1 MKLEKGFL
9 KERLGSMQQ
18 LAAIRRTVLQ
28 EGKGRDLRCAEVN
41 NGSGLCFNVYPDR
54 GMDIG
59 EANFKGIPL
68 AWITTGGAA
77 NPAFYEP
84 ENINW
89 LRSWGGGLLTG
100 CGLSNVGGPG
110 EANGDTHGLHGRLS
124 HSPAK
129 EFNTDCSWN
138 SDGLYTLTIS
148 GKVVQSRVFGE
159 KFLLHRTISTALGEN
174 SITICDKIENLG
186 FNTEPFML
194 LYHMNFDYPL
204 IDDGTTLEIPEHK
217 VTPQNDIAAAGIN
230 EWQHATAPQPGFTEQ
245 VFYHDIP
252 ADDAPP
258 TLHQAVNVV
267 AVTDAHHVVSSAGA
281 AASSAF
287 FFRMDRMA
295 SAKVTSAGSV
305 ILMFSR
311 EQATI
316 FTGTRM
322 YSAMELSSVASTS
335 SSRQT

>member
-252 ADDAPP
+252 ADADGFA
-258 TLHQAVNVV
+258 
-267 AVTDAHHVVSSAGA
+267 
-281 AASSAF
+281 
-287 FFRMDRMA
+287 R
-295 SAKVTSAGSV
+295 AKVVNPALGMAMTVAYRTAELPRLVQWKQMGQGEYV
-305 ILMFSR
+305 MGLEPANCVPEGQNNCRAKGMLR
-311 EQATI
+311 ELAPGEIVETCVK
-316 FTGTRM
+316 
-322 YSAMELSSVASTS
+322 LSFEEI
-335 SSRQT
+335 